1 MENENKKKSF
11 IEKIIDLLFSL
22 PFLKKKEEKE
32 KDEKKKSD
40 KETDDIYP
48 LW

>member
-1 MENENKKKSF
+1 MDNKNKKKSF
-11 IEKIIDLLFSL
+11 IEKIMDLLFSL
-22 PFLKKKEEKE
+22 PFFKKKEE
-32 KDEKKKSD
+32 EKKKNN